1 MPENRKDNHKNN
13 YHDNEPDCDA
23 LNEPLWEP
31 GMDREFIAAEVRKKR
46 NSSIGYLLAN
56 AHKQTMGML
65 ADCIAPMGV
74 TPAQWQVL
82 VVLWETDGLTQK
94 ELSQRVAVETA
105 TLSRTVD
112 RMERDGLVTRDRSAT
127 DRRQVHV
134 RLTEYGAGLWR
145 DLVPEAEANQD
156 RALKGISDVEEE
168 ILRGLLKRVISN
180 MTPEK
185 V

>member
-1 MPENRKDNHKNN
+1 MSKMIPENVPPQPSA
-13 YHDNEPDCDA
+13 EFSA
-23 LNEPLWEP
+23 
-31 GMDREFIAAEVRKKR
+31 MVREKR
-46 NSSIGYLLAN
+46 DGAIGYLITYAQKLL
-56 AHKQTMGML
+56 HRGLGDGLQKH
-65 ADCIAPMGV
+65 GV
-74 TPAQWQVL
+74 TVAQWMVL

-112 RMERDGLVTRDRSAT
+112 RMERDGLVTRDRSDV

-145 DLVPEAEANQD
+145 DLVPEAEANQE
-156 RALKGISDVEEE
+156 RALGGISEDEEE
-168 ILRGLLKRVISN
+168 LLRTLLRRVIIN
-180 MTPEK
+180 MTPPN

>member
-1 MPENRKDNHKNN
+1 MSKMIPEHV
-13 YHDNEPDCDA
+13 PPQPSAAFSA
-23 LNEPLWEP
+23 LV
-31 GMDREFIAAEVRKKR
+31 REKR
-46 NSSIGYLLAN
+46 DGAIGYLVTYAQKLLHRGLGEALQK
-56 AHKQTMGML
+56 H
-65 ADCIAPMGV
+65 GV
-74 TPAQWQVL
+74 TVAQWMVL

-134 RLTEYGAGLWR
+134 RLTGYGSGLWR
-145 DLVPEAEANQD
+145 DLVPEAEANQE
-156 RALKGISDVEEE
+156 RALNGISEDEEE
-168 ILRGLLKRVISN
+168 VLRGLLKRVIAN

>member
-1 MPENRKDNHKNN
+1 MSKIIPEHV
-13 YHDNEPDCDA
+13 PPQPSA
-23 LNEPLWEP
+23 AFSA
-31 GMDREFIAAEVRKKR
+31 MVREKR
-46 NSSIGYLLAN
+46 DGAIGYLVTYAQKLL
-56 AHKQTMGML
+56 HRGLGEGLQKH
-65 ADCIAPMGV
+65 GV
-74 TPAQWQVL
+74 TVAQWMVL
-82 VVLWETDGLTQK
+82 VVLWETDGLSQK

-112 RMERDGLVTRDRSAT
+112 RMERDGLVTRDRSET

-156 RALKGISDVEEE
+156 RALTGISEDEEE
-168 ILRGLLKRVISN
+168 VLRGLLKRVITN